1 MVAAAAA
8 AGAAGPVVA
17 GLLALF
23 LLLLA
28 VRELF
33 QLLVSPHKYVL
44 SPENWMEA
52 LLIVVTAVLLLSRQT
67 NSYSR
72 QQLSAIA
79 ILLSW
84 AELVLLIGRHPMLA
98 TNIEMFKTVS
108 LNFLKFLAWYS
119 ILIVAFALSFYT
131 LFRDCGGGG
140 AGACKADDED
150 NFFLSPGMS
159 VFKSIVM
166 LTGEF
171 DAGSIPFVSFPVT
184 SHVLFVL
191 FVFLIAIV
199 LFNLLNGLAVSDTHA
214 IREDAELVAYVS
226 RVKLVAYVESMLV
239 GEAGPGAVAG
249 AAGAAAGLSRWLR
262 ATFCGC
268 LQACQGVACL
278 RTLSARVNLFP
289 DVVPDQQIHVL
300 PNQGNR
306 IEFSTRRS
314 CSRNRAMSL
323 DDDDSAGCAAQCARV
338 SMDATI
344 MRDAKAL
351 LLRRGSGSEPD
362 HMQRLIERY
371 EKEIQS
377 YVQRIQH
384 LEKAQSD
391 LLELLKSK

>member
-1 MVAAAAA
+1 MTHKVSPSCRDVAGVGG
-8 AGAAGPVVA
+8 GAAPVLVA
-17 GLLALF
+17 VLGLF
-23 LLLLA
+23 LLLL
-28 VRELF
+28 VLRELF

-52 LLIVVTAVLLLSRQT
+52 MLIVVTAVLLFSRQT

-131 LFRDCGGGG
+131 LFRDCGGE
-140 AGACKADDED
+140 ACKEGDDE

-171 DAGSIPFVSFPVT
+171 DAGSIPFVSFPGT
-184 SHVLFVL
+184 SHILFVL

-199 LFNLLNGLAVSDTHA
+199 LFNLLNGLAVSDTQA

-239 GEAGPGAVAG
+239 GESHRGIH
-249 AAGAAAGLSRWLR
+249 SWLQSVCCCFN
-262 ATFCGC
+262 TCKTVGC
-268 LQACQGVACL
+268 LK
-278 RTLSARVNLFP
+278 TLSARVNLFP

-300 PNQGNR
+300 PNQANR
-306 IEFSTRRS
+306 IEFSTLHS
-314 CSRNRAMSL
+314 CSRNKMMDE
-323 DDDDSAGCAAQCARV
+323 DDLGSCAAKCQQI
-338 SMDATI
+338 SMDPTI
-344 MRDAKAL
+344 MRDVKGL
-351 LLRRGSGSEPD
+351 FLKRSLDTEVNQMQKMID
-362 HMQRLIERY
+362 HY
-371 EKEIQS
+371 KEQLHF
-377 YVQRIQH
+377 YAQRIQH
-384 LEKAQSD
+384 LETSEKT
-391 LLELLKSK
+391 LLDLLKSK